1 MIRHP
6 LFSLSPKKGGQQG
19 AQGMLPSVFT
29 LKGIFL
35 QRVGWEESEFSSHV
49 ICLFDYPR
57 LTLCQLVN
65 E

>member
-35 QRVGWEESEFSSHV
+35 QSWMGGV
-49 ICLFDYPR
+49 
-57 LTLCQLVN
+57 
-65 E
+65 